1 MTPRPHNLAFAL
13 ANTAAA
19 LGALYIAFA
28 LDLERP
34 YWAMFTVFI
43 IATPI
48 SGAVRSKAVFRLL
61 GTVGGAALAL
71 LLVPPLVQSPILL
84 CFTISVW
91 VGICLYYSLLDRTP
105 RSYAFM
111 LAGYTAAIVA
121 FSVVDRP
128 ERVFETMVARLE
140 EISLGI
146 ICGTIA
152 HSVFFPRNVLTKL
165 NERIERTITASA
177 LWIADALTRAP
188 ARSDARAHQRLAQVV
203 TELHVLYTHVV
214 FETSEVPRSGGIMR
228 ALQDRLAVLAA
239 HLTSVQEALAALREQ
254 APARPSLV
262 RLVKRASRWARMLA
276 DSTVIAAEQ
285 QQESS
290 PPLDGPG
297 DLTDCNSPLE
307 LAIVTRLARLRK
319 ALTESRVL
327 AGALRDPTLQLPS
340 DLQGE
345 IRQRAHRTLH
355 RDRGLALLSACAA
368 AVACLIACV
377 LWIGLSWPEGG
388 VAVQF
393 AAIGCSLAATLDK
406 PSKLISAAALGI
418 LMALPFGAIYVFAI
432 FPRIDGFLSLALV
445 LTPALLLLSLMQSS
459 EKLAGIAL
467 VLAVAFSGALALQPS
482 YQADF
487 ASFINSNTAEIA
499 GLIVANTTMVLF
511 RTIDPRWNAGRISRA
526 GRRAIRRLATRGK
539 TDAQAWS
546 LTMFDRVGLV
556 MSRLRDEDLPWAAA
570 RRIEPLRDLR
580 VGINLTALTE
590 LECEL
595 PTAARAALRQVL
607 HDVSEAYA
615 QMGSGRD
622 LVIGKLRTSIDEA
635 VNLLTTQSPSPARR
649 SGLAA
654 LTLLRLDLSPV
665 VETQAHQAEAAA

>member
-290 PPLDGPG
+290 PPLDGPD

-307 LAIVTRLARLRK
+307 LAIVTRLGRLLK

-487 ASFINSNTAEIA
+487 ANFINSNTAEIA
-499 GLIVANTTMVLF
+499 GLLVANTTMVLF
-511 RTIDPRWNAGRISRA
+511 RTIDPRWNAARISRA
-526 GRRAIRRLATRGK
+526 GWRAIRRLATRGE

-654 LTLLRLDLSPV
+654 LTLLRLDLAPV
-665 VETQAHQAEAAA
+665 VEIQVHQAEAAA